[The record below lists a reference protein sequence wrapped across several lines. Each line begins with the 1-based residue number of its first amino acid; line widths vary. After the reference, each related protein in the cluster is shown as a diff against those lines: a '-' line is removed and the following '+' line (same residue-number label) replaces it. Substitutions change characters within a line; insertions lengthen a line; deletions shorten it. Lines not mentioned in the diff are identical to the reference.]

1 MGLDMYLT
9 ARRSGIESVEEEEQ
23 DVGYWRKANA
33 IHAWFVDNVQDSQD
47 NCGDYDVTREQ
58 LTELLDTVN
67 TVLSDLSKAKALL
80 PTRQGFFFGF
90 YDYDD
95 WYIENLND
103 TVKIIEKA
111 LTLVEE
117 GWTISYYSSW

>member
-33 IHAWFVDNVQDSQD
+33 IHAWFIDNVQDSQD

-58 LTELLDTVN
+58 LTELLNTVN